1 MFRPQGLRYTQSWLD
16 RFQCRLLARFLLY
29 QLAAIFR
36 ILRIELCVNVT
47 LMHRWAEWDFARPT
61 CATSRDISTANIRH
75 LLRAWDC
82 TLSAWAC
89 WCASI
94 AQCDIAHHAI
104 GNGLNHCPQRRRRHL
119 HPGGGIIARVGFRL
133 EWLRRF
139 SGALKLIDPRA
150 LLIDARFQLSQFV
163 FPRHVNLQ
171 KPAAWLAR
179 FRD

>member
-89 WCASI
+89 WCAS
-94 AQCDIAHHAI
+94 
-104 GNGLNHCPQRRRRHL
+104 
-119 HPGGGIIARVGFRL
+119 
-133 EWLRRF
+133 F